1 MTSKGSEV
9 EFEQTGTVEFSLG
22 KKKKYKIT
30 ISNNPDLIQFKIE
43 DLVSYSDN
51 EYFYESNLEDL
62 QKFNRFFFLF
72 SDLQECNQN
81 IIKLVK
87 NKENINVKIENN
99 ICKFIIKNQI
109 NDDEIILELTKKD
122 TEGKEQNNED
132 IKDSIPLLGELKKK
146 LDELE
151 EKNENLENKHKE
163 LEKKVENL
171 EKNIENIN
179 QKFEGNA
186 PIKLRAPKAKE
197 ETEEDEIDYG
207 KQMFKSNIIDKKEEK
222 VIYNWI
228 KSKIVSTDLI
238 YDTTTDGD
246 SIDAF
251 KEKCN
256 GKCPTLVIIKTDTGI
271 VFGGYTTSPWKEN
284 GPIPDNN
291 AFVYSLNPN
300 KKYPV
305 KMPKYALLGYKPKEK
320 ILFQFGCCCFRI
332 EDNCTKTNN
341 NCIVGS
347 GYERGLVDLI
357 QGDHKFRV
365 SRIEIF
371 KLNF

>member
-1 MTSKGSEV
+1 MTSNGIEIIRFK
-9 EFEQTGTVEFSLG
+9 QTGTANFFHS
-22 KKKKYKIT
+22 KKKRYKIT
-30 ISNNPDLIQFKIE
+30 VSNNSDIIQIKVE
-43 DLVSYSDN
+43 NLVSNSDD
-51 EYFYESNLEDL
+51 EYFFESNLDEL
-62 QKFNRFFFLF
+62 QKLNRFFLLF
-72 SDLQECNQN
+72 ENLQEVNN
-81 IIKLVK
+81 NLIKLIKRKDIDINVEDDVCK
-87 NKENINVKIENN
+87 FKIINQMKEEEFTLDIKKREKKDEKENKEENT
-99 ICKFIIKNQI
+99 QS
-109 NDDEIILELTKKD
+109 L
-122 TEGKEQNNED
+122 
-132 IKDSIPLLGELKKK
+132 PLVDGLKKRI
-146 LDELE
+146 DELE
-151 EKNENLENKHKE
+151 ERNEDLENKNKE

-171 EKNIENIN
+171 EKSFETIN
-179 QKFEGNA
+179 KRFEGNVQ
-186 PIKLRAPKAKE
+186 IQVNSSEGNGE
-197 ETEEDEIDYG
+197 EDEDEIDYG

-305 KMPKYALLGYKPKEK
+305 KMPKYALFGYKPKEK

-332 EDNCTKTNN
+332 EDNCTKTHN